1 MLLLVVLHLAVE
13 VLLLPRLLPPPPAAA
28 VHRCYRRCPCHSIV
42 LTSPGANDRT
52 LAWGRGRGCA
62 GAATQASLPQR
73 QGLGHQPSRGSRL
86 RGGLQRGVLVRF
98 LDRI

>member
-1 MLLLVVLHLAVE
+1 MVLLVVLHLAVE
-13 VLLLPRLLPPPPAAA
+13 MLLLPRLLPPPPPPFTGVIA
-28 VHRCYRRCPCHSIV
+28 VAPVTR
-42 LTSPGANDRT
+42 TSPGANDRT
-52 LAWGRGRGCA
+52 LAWRRGRGCA